1 MVALHPKRIL
11 VPVDF
16 SEQSRKAVDE
26 ALAWTDNPEQL
37 IVLHVAPPYSNF
49 EVGDPMIGLQAVSG
63 EDRIE
68 HLMDVLH
75 KNFSDK
81 KYEGVRFQVS
91 FGAPAHE
98 IADLAQREHAD
109 LIVIPSHG
117 RTGLARLL
125 IGSVAERVVRLA
137 HCPVLVLR
145 D

>member
-1 MVALHPKRIL
+1 MVALHPQRVL

-16 SEQSRKAVDE
+16 SEQAHKAVDE
-26 ALAWTDNPEQL
+26 ALALTDNPEQL
-37 IVLHVAPPYSNF
+37 TVLHVAPPYSNF
-49 EVGDPMIGLQAVSG
+49 EVGDPMIGLHAVSG
-63 EDRIE
+63 EERIK

-75 KNFSDK
+75 ENFSDK
-81 KYEGVRFQVS
+81 KYERIHFQVI

-98 IADLAQREHAD
+98 IADFAQKEHAD

-117 RTGLARLL
+117 RTGLVRLL